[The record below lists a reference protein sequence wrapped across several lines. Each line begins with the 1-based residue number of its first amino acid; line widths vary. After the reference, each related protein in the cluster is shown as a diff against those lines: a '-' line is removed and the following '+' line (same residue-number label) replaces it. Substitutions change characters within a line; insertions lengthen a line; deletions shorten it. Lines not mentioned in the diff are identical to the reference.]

1 MNIDDFKSKLGV
13 DKTGLKHKFKQ
24 DFNKVR
30 EFVNEFD
37 PCGFISGGAPIDE
50 YDCLTH
56 QLLSSV
62 YNDRTR
68 TEIKDLILHEI
79 EHHFETHNLEALKEP
94 YKTNLYNDI
103 EMLIDK
109 LERYIENPS
118 T

>member
-1 MNIDDFKSKLGV
+1 MNELKQHKA
-13 DKTGLKHKFKQ
+13 GLKHKFKQ

-37 PCGFISGGAPIDE
+37 PCGLISGGAPIDE

-62 YNDRTR
+62 YNGRTR
-68 TEIKDLILHEI
+68 TEIKDFILHEI
-79 EHHFETHNLEALKEP
+79 GHHFETHNPETLKEP

-109 LERYIENPS
+109 LERYIEKPS